1 MLFLLIMV
9 ACATLTAYIAKR
21 KNRNVLGWFIF
32 GGALA
37 IVALPIII
45 LIDPLKPF
53 DENEEVPIGPKP
65 KFHYSGIA
73 VLVVVGLV
81 IAAAIAS
88 N

>member
-45 LIDPLKPF
+45 LIDPAKPV
-53 DENEEVPIGPKP
+53 DENEPLPVGPKP
-65 KFHYSGIA
+65 KFSYAA
-73 VLVVVGLV
+73 VAMLVV
-81 IAAAIAS
+81 IALIIVLAIAS